1 MFSTSVYNDPLR
13 FSEMLKT
20 KSEAYWQERGDIFA
34 LSLFHAAAEY
44 VPAYKD
50 FLLQQGIRPESVQT
64 IQDFHQLPTLNK
76 DNYLR
81 AYPLEALCWKGK
93 FKENRWT
100 ISTTSGSTGEPF
112 YFPRTK
118 RQDHQYALMAELYL
132 RENFQIH
139 RRSTLYI
146 DAFPMG
152 PWIGGVFTYEAI
164 RMVAERG
171 KYPLSIITT
180 GTQKAEIIKTVRR
193 LGSHFD
199 QVLIGC
205 YGPFLKDALDDGIQ
219 QGLDWSQYP
228 LGFIFSAE
236 GFTESFRDYVAQRA
250 GLQDLYRGTLNHYG
264 TVDLGTMAHETP
276 LTILARRIAVDRVP
290 LFESLFGQTTK
301 LPTFCQFIPE
311 LFHFEEQQG
320 GLVCTANSGLPLV
333 RYDLKD
339 HGGVKPLH
347 EVHSLFREQNIDLEK
362 AATTRGLS
370 NSIMQLPCVFVYER
384 SDFSVS
390 LYAFQIYPETI
401 RKALQHVAFS
411 QHITGKFTMIT
422 KYDAGQNQYLEI
434 NIELRP
440 GAHISQLL
448 EASMQEQIVTSLL
461 RESSEYAK
469 TYSEVPQRVMPHLV
483 FWPYEDRLFFAPGT
497 KQHWVQKA

>member
-1 MFSTSVYNDPLR
+1 MYSDPLR
-13 FSEMLKT
+13 FGEELKT
-20 KSEAYWQERGDIFA
+20 RDEEYWQERGQRFV
-34 LSLFHAAAEY
+34 LSLFHSAAEY

-50 FLLQQGIRPESVQT
+50 FLAKHGIHAEHIRT
-64 IQDFHQLPTLNK
+64 IRDFQQLPTVDK
-76 DNYLR
+76 ESYLR

-93 FKENRWT
+93 FRESRWT

-118 RQDHQYALMAELYL
+118 RQDHQYAFVAELYL

-139 RRSTLYI
+139 KRSTLYI

-193 LGSHFD
+193 LGPHFD
-199 QVLIGC
+199 QILIGC
-205 YGPFLKDALDDGIQ
+205 YGPFLKDAIDDGIQ
-219 QGLDWSQYP
+219 QGLDWSKYR

-236 GFTESFRDYVAQRA
+236 GFTETFRDYVAERT
-250 GLQDLYRGTLNHYG
+250 GLRDVYRGTLNHYG

-276 LTILARRIAVDRVP
+276 LTILARRIAVDRKP
-290 LFESLFGQTTK
+290 LFQSIFGDTVK

-311 LFHFEEQQG
+311 LFYFEEQHG
-320 GLVCTANSGLPLV
+320 GLLCTANSGLPLI

-339 HGGVKPLH
+339 KGGVRPLRQLS
-347 EVHSLFREQNIDLEK
+347 SLFREQGIDIYTVAGARNIRD
-362 AATTRGLS
+362 
-370 NSIMQLPCVFVYER
+370 SIMHLPCVFVYER

-390 LYAFQIYPETI
+390 LYAFQVYPETV
-401 RKALQHVAFS
+401 RKALQQSEFS
-411 QHITGKFTMIT
+411 QYITGKFTMMT
-422 KYDAGQNQYLEI
+422 KFDSEQNQYLEV

-440 GAHISQLL
+440 GAEISQPL
-448 EASMQEQIVTSLL
+448 EATMQEAVVTFLR

-469 TYSEVPQRVMPHLV
+469 TYSEVPQRVTPHLV
-483 FWPYEDRLFFAPGT
+483 FWPYEDRLFFAPGV
-497 KQHWVQKA
+497 KQRWVQKNVV